1 MSQTSTNIT
10 PKYHQETHY
19 NYVRSS
25 VFFASNCSPLLCYR
39 SVTTAL
45 TAQIPMETLS
55 QSHRLCFMLL
65 CYNHAKTTTFSAQ
78 SFTGKERDSETGFSY
93 FGARYYD
100 SDLMTGWLSVDPMAD
115 KYPNLSPYAYCGW
128 NPVRLVDPDGRKI
141 DSATVSQN
149 IWNMVT
155 PSSETYNEK
164 FANVFNQLATDNTTL
179 FSFEKW
185 DNPRMSNDGES
196 YVFGQI
202 ELTESSDLLDKIKI
216 SYTWGAER
224 NGSNSERVLFEEV
237 YHCYQFLVG
246 EFGFG
251 RTSLNSAWTTMG
263 FDKYDEK
270 EAHKWSA
277 ETSNSPFIWGNAQ
290 EEHYKDLPNTR
301 RNVNEH
307 WMNHDGTTRNSPP
320 PYINGVFR
328 DSYRTMR
335 SPR

>member
-1 MSQTSTNIT
+1 MYQASTNIT
-10 PKYHQETHY
+10 QEYCQKMHY
-19 NYVRSS
+19 KYVRNS

-39 SVTTAL
+39 SVTTTL
-45 TAQIPMETLS
+45 TAQIPAETLS
-55 QSHRLCFMLL
+55 QSHRLCFI
-65 CYNHAKTTTFSAQ
+65 
-78 SFTGKERDSETGFSY
+78 GKERDSETGFSY

-115 KYPNLSPYAYCGW
+115 KYPNLSPYNYCAW
-128 NPVRLVDPDGRKI
+128 NPIRLVDPDGKKI

-185 DNPRMSNDGES
+185 DNPRMSNDGGS

-224 NGSNSERVLFEEV
+224 NGCNSERVLFEEV

-263 FDKYDEK
+263 FDKSDEK

-290 EEHYKDLPNTR
+290 DEHYKDLPNTR

-328 DSYRTMR
+328 DSYRIMR
-335 SPR
+335 SPK

>member
-1 MSQTSTNIT
+1 MTKYPFKKMHSYYQEPMLKST
-10 PKYHQETHY
+10 P
-19 NYVRSS
+19 
-25 VFFASNCSPLLCYR
+25 
-39 SVTTAL
+39 
-45 TAQIPMETLS
+45 
-55 QSHRLCFMLL
+55 
-65 CYNHAKTTTFSAQ
+65 

-115 KYPNLSPYAYCGW
+115 KYPSLSPYAYCAC
-128 NPVRLVDPDGRKI
+128 NPIKLVDPDGRMI

-185 DNPRMSNDGES
+185 DNPRMSSDGMSEI
-196 YVFGQI
+196 FGQI
-202 ELTESSDLLDKIKI
+202 ELTESSSVLDKIKI

-224 NGSNSERVLFEEV
+224 NGSNPERVLLEEV

>member
-1 MSQTSTNIT
+1 MYQTTSNIT
-10 PKYHQETHY
+10 PKYSSKTHY
-19 NYVRSS
+19 NYMRNS
-25 VFFASNCSPLLCYR
+25 VFLVSDCSPLLCYR
-39 SVTTAL
+39 FVTTAL
-45 TAQIPMETLS
+45 TAQIPVETLS
-55 QSHRLCFMLL
+55 QTHRVCFI
-65 CYNHAKTTTFSAQ
+65 
-78 SFTGKERDSETGFSY
+78 GKERDSETGFSY

-115 KYPNLSPYAYCGW
+115 KYPSLSPYNYCAW
-128 NPVRLVDPDGRKI
+128 NPIRLVDPDGRMI

-185 DNPRMSNDGES
+185 DNPRMSSDGMSEI
-196 YVFGQI
+196 FGQI
-202 ELTESSDLLDKIKI
+202 ELTESSNVLDKIKI

-224 NGSNSERVLFEEV
+224 NGSSPERVLLEEV

>member
-1 MSQTSTNIT
+1 MYQASTNIT
-10 PKYHQETHY
+10 QEYCQKTRYKYME
-19 NYVRSS
+19 NSG
-25 VFFASNCSPLLCYR
+25 FFASNCSPLLCYR
-39 SVTTAL
+39 FVSTTL

-55 QSHRLCFMLL
+55 QSHRLCFI
-65 CYNHAKTTTFSAQ
+65 
-78 SFTGKERDSETGFSY
+78 GKERDSETDFSY

-115 KYPNLSPYAYCGW
+115 KYPNLSTYNYCAW
-128 NPVRLVDPDGRKI
+128 NPVRLVDPDGKKI

-185 DNPRMSNDGES
+185 DNPRMSNDGGS

-251 RTSLNSAWTTMG
+251 RTSLNNAWTTMG

-307 WMNHDGTTRNSPP
+307 WMNHDRTTRNSPP

-335 SPR
+335 SPK

>member
-1 MSQTSTNIT
+1 MHQIGTNIS
-10 PKYHQETHY
+10 PKYYQETCY
-19 NYVRSS
+19 NYVKNSGFWVSS
-25 VFFASNCSPLLCYR
+25 S
-39 SVTTAL
+39 
-45 TAQIPMETLS
+45 
-55 QSHRLCFMLL
+55 
-65 CYNHAKTTTFSAQ
+65 
-78 SFTGKERDSETGFSY
+78 TGKERDSETGFSY

-115 KYPNLSPYAYCGW
+115 KYPSLSPYAYCAW
-128 NPVRLVDPDGRKI
+128 NPVKLVDPDGRKI

>member
-1 MSQTSTNIT
+1 MQKTITNIT
-10 PKYHQETHY
+10 PKYRQETRY
-19 NYVRSS
+19 NYVKNSGFWDS
-25 VFFASNCSPLLCYR
+25 DCSPLLCYR
-39 SVTTAL
+39 FVSTTL
-45 TAQIPMETLS
+45 TAQIPSGNAIANS
-55 QSHRLCFMLL
+55 QGLL
-65 CYNHAKTTTFSAQ
+65 HA
-78 SFTGKERDSETGFSY
+78 ETGFSY

-100 SDLMTGWLSVDPMAD
+100 SDILTAWLSVDPMAD
-115 KYPNLSPYAYCGW
+115 KYPSLSPYAYCAW
-128 NPVRLVDPDGRKI
+128 NAVKLVDPEGRKI

>member
-1 MSQTSTNIT
+1 MDKLLVKIL
-10 PKYHQETHY
+10 PI
-19 NYVRSS
+19 NYTQS
-25 VFFASNCSPLLCYR
+25 FTGKTCSPLLCYR
-39 SVTTAL
+39 KANRTNSCGNAIANSL
-45 TAQIPMETLS
+45 G
-55 QSHRLCFMLL
+55 LL
-65 CYNHAKTTTFSAQ
+65 HA
-78 SFTGKERDSETGFSY
+78 ETGFSY

-115 KYPNLSPYAYCGW
+115 KYPNLSTYNYCAW

-185 DNPRMSNDGES
+185 DNPRMSNDGGS

-216 SYTWGAER
+216 SYTWGTER

-307 WMNHDGTTRNSPP
+307 WMNHDRTTRNSPP

-335 SPR
+335 SPK